1 MIRERLAGDLKTA
14 IKADDAIRIA
24 ALRLISAAIKDR
36 DIAARAVRAGENV
49 NGVSDEDIRQILVRM
64 VVQREKSAT
73 GYEEAGQLELA
84 EQEREEIGIIRGYLP
99 RQMSEREM
107 KTAIDSAIETIG
119 ARSVR
124 DISRVMAHLKENHT
138 GQMDFTRACATL
150 KESFR

>member
-1 MIRERLAGDLKTA
+1 MIRERLAGDLKAA
-14 IKADDAIRIA
+14 IRGEDAIRAA

-36 DIAARAVRAGENV
+36 DIAARAGDNLA
-49 NGVSDEDIRQILVRM
+49 GVSDEEIRQILTRM
-64 VVQREKSAT
+64 IAQREASAT

-84 EQEREEIGIIRGYLP
+84 EQERQEIVIIRDYLP

-107 KTAIDSAIETIG
+107 RSAIDSAIETTG

-124 DISRVMAHLKENHT
+124 DISRVMAHLKANHT

-150 KESFR
+150 KDAFR

>member
-1 MIRERLAGDLKTA
+1 MIRDRLAGDLKAA
-14 IKADDAIRIA
+14 IKGDDAIRSA

-36 DIAARAVRAGENV
+36 DIAARTGDNV
-49 NGVSDEDIRQILVRM
+49 NGVTDEEIRGILTRM
-64 VVQREKSAT
+64 IAQREVSAA

-84 EQEREEIGIIRGYLP
+84 EQERQEIGIIRDYLP

-107 KTAIDSAIETIG
+107 RSAIDSAIATIG

-138 GQMDFTRACATL
+138 GRMDFTRACATL
-150 KESFR
+150 KDSFR